1 MVKSFI
7 ISLVIVILCFGCKEV
22 PEQKTIFAQ
31 KGILDLTNVSFQE
44 TEIVNLDGDWDFY
57 WKKFLSYEEILENKK
72 KPDLYDQAFKTQFHR
87 KMNFVILSTS
97 FSSLLKTHLHRN
109 CKFCVDQ

>member
-22 PEQKTIFAQ
+22 PEQKTILAQ

-72 KPDLYDQAFKTQFHR
+72 TMRLYIGKDVDYPPHPLNPQ
-87 KMNFVILSTS
+87 
-97 FSSLLKTHLHRN
+97 LLYK
-109 CKFCVDQ
+109 KVDFRIIDFNPK